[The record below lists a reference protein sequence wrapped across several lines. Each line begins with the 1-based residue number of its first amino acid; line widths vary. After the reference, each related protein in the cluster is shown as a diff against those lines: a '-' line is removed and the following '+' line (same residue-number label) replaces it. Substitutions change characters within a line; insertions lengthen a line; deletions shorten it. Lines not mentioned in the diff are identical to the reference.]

1 MPRRTKEQHDT
12 GTAVAEKERVKTA
25 KPRMW
30 RVILH
35 NDDFT
40 TQDFVTHVLETVF
53 KKQHEE
59 AVELMLE
66 IHFRGACVAGVY
78 TREVAET
85 KVETVEKLA
94 LKSEF
99 PFLATMEP
107 DSGRQDGADGSPGGE
122 E

>member
-1 MPRRTKEQHDT
+1 MARRPKEQHDT
-12 GTAVAEKERVKTA
+12 GTAVAEKERVRTQ
-25 KPRMW
+25 KPRLW

-40 TQDFVTHVLETVF
+40 TQDFVIDVLVSVF
-53 KKQHEE
+53 NKEHGE

-85 KVETVEKLA
+85 KVETVEQLA
-94 LKSEF
+94 QKNEY

-107 DSGRQDGADGSPGGE
+107 DGGAGSSGREDS
-122 E
+122 

>member
-1 MPRRTKEQHDT
+1 MPRRTKEQH

-53 KKQHEE
+53 NKQHEE

-107 DSGRQDGADGSPGGE
+107 DGGQSSGAGGGE

>member
-1 MPRRTKEQHDT
+1 MPRTPKEDRD
-12 GTAVAEKERVKTA
+12 TAVLEREKVRTQR
-25 KPRMW
+25 PRMW
-30 RVILH
+30 KVILH

-40 TQDFVTHVLETVF
+40 TQDFVVEVLETVF
-53 KKQHEE
+53 NKQSAE
-59 AVELMLE
+59 AVDLMLE
-66 IHFRGACVAGVY
+66 IHFRGACIAGVY

-94 LKSEF
+94 QAHEY

-107 DSGRQDGADGSPGGE
+107 EGQSPGKSGSE